1 MSFLVSAAATA
12 ATTAATVGT
21 AAATAGALGLGATA
35 AAAGAGTAGA
45 VGGLAAGIGAG
56 AATAGALGAGVGAI
70 SAAAQGQDVGKG
82 ALMGAAGGVAT
93 AGVAGGVSAALG
105 PAAVGG
111 TQAAIQGAAQG
122 VGNVAAGAAGGA
134 TSAAV
139 GGNDVGKG
147 ALVGAGTAAAAS
159 AASGLAG
166 GVSAPT
172 GDLATVAGGT
182 PISADPLGS
191 MSNISNTG
199 TVGTGATSV
208 QPTGVMDTAAQGL
221 TNLTGSPIT
230 GEGLSAGLKGLGAG
244 AVADYAGTGMV
255 NADEAAKKASQQN
268 AQGAIDFA
276 NQNQAGMANL
286 KGLGFG
292 APSGPLSS
300 LSGIGKATGGLT
312 ALAHGGQIP
321 LKDGAYIIPADVVS
335 ALGNGSSKAG
345 AEFLRHLMMEVRKEA
360 VNIQGL
366 GAAKK
371 HGA

>member
-1 MSFLVSAAATA
+1 MSFLVSAAASA
-12 ATTAATVGT
+12 AT
-21 AAATAGALGLGATA
+21 AAATAGTA
-35 AAAGAGTAGA
+35 AAAATTIGAAATAAGAGTAGA

-93 AGVAGGVSAALG
+93 AGVAGGVGAALG

-122 VGNVAAGAAGGA
+122 IGNVAAGAAGGA

-139 GGNDVGKG
+139 GGQDVGKG
-147 ALVGAGTAAAAS
+147 AMIGAGTAAAAQ

-166 GVSAPT
+166 GISPAASNASGEFGTIKPDFSSVGAAHDPGVLDS
-172 GDLATVAGGT
+172 LAK
-182 PISADPLGS
+182 
-191 MSNISNTG
+191 
-199 TVGTGATSV
+199 GAT
-208 QPTGVMDTAAQGL
+208 D
-221 TNLTGSPIT
+221 LTGSSIS
-230 GEGLSAGLKGLGAG
+230 GQGVKAGLAGLGG
-244 AVADYAGTGMV
+244 AVMGDYAGHSMV

-276 NQNQAGMANL
+276 NQNEAGMSKL

-292 APSGPLSS
+292 ASSGPLSS
-300 LSGIGKATGGLT
+300 LGSIGKATGGLT

-371 HGA
+371 HAS

>member
-1 MSFLVSAAATA
+1 MSFLVSAAA
-12 ATTAATVGT
+12 
-21 AAATAGALGLGATA
+21 AAASAAAVTAGATA
-35 AAAGAGTAGA
+35 
-45 VGGLAAGIGAG
+45 GGLAAGLAG
-56 AATAGALGAGVGAI
+56 VAAGGLTAGAMGAGVGAI

-82 ALMGAAGGVAT
+82 ALMGAASSVAT
-93 AGVAGGVSAALG
+93 AGVASGLS
-105 PAAVGG
+105 AVGAPAMVAG
-111 TQAAIQGAAQG
+111 TIG
-122 VGNVAAGAAGGA
+122 GAAGGA
-134 TSAAV
+134 AGAAA
-139 GGNDVGKG
+139 GGEDVGKG
-147 ALVGAGTAAAAS
+147 TMIGGATGAVTSGVGELAGAVGPPPNASGEFGAIKPDFSNVGAVHDPGALDS
-159 AASGLAG
+159 LAK
-166 GVSAPT
+166 
-172 GDLATVAGGT
+172 
-182 PISADPLGS
+182 
-191 MSNISNTG
+191 
-199 TVGTGATSV
+199 GAT
-208 QPTGVMDTAAQGL
+208 D
-221 TNLTGSPIT
+221 LTGSSIT
-230 GEGLSAGLKGLGAG
+230 GGQLSGGLKALTAG
-244 AVADYAGTGMV
+244 ALTDYAGHSIV
-255 NADEAAKKASQQN
+255 NADEAAKKAEQQN

-276 NQNQAGMANL
+276 NQNQAGMSNL